1 MPDLCPKGID
11 LGVKLS
17 APSCPLTLPPYL
29 GLQTGIQTAHME
41 VQTTPVSV
49 RPQTT
54 LVSVETQT
62 IEVSDEMEDRRQREE
77 EKQVSPIYPWDH
89 MRRAARETEEQPH
102 KLLPLYETPT
112 GRNNQSVRV
121 NKPFSYQ
128 EIQRIK
134 EDLGDYLE
142 DPEKYIRAFKGVTLL
157 YDLTWKDVMYIL
169 GQTVT
174 PESKTRVLGKA
185 VAYGDEWLGNESVG
199 KRENKIVAL
208 PTGNQ
213 AAPIIEPDWD
223 YNTAKG
229 RWDQSHF
236 VRCILE
242 GLRQVHTK
250 TLC

>member
-1 MPDLCPKGID
+1 
-11 LGVKLS
+11 
-17 APSCPLTLPPYL
+17 
-29 GLQTGIQTAHME
+29 
-41 VQTTPVSV
+41 
-49 RPQTT
+49 
-54 LVSVETQT
+54 
-62 IEVSDEMEDRRQREE
+62 MEDRRQRDK

-89 MRRAARETEEQPH
+89 MHRAARETEEQPH
-102 KLLPLYETPT
+102 KLLPLHEAPT
-112 GRNNQSVRV
+112 GRNNQSMRV

-142 DPEKYIRAFKGVTLL
+142 DPEKYIRALKSVTLL
-157 YDLTWKDVMYIL
+157 CDFTSKHVIYIL
-169 GQTVT
+169 GQTLT
-174 PESKTRVLGKA
+174 PDSKSRVLGKV

-199 KRENKIVAL
+199 KKEVEITAL

-213 AAPIIEPDWD
+213 AVLITEPDWN

-242 GLRQVHTK
+242 GLRQACSKPLNYAKLANIEQEEKEAPGKFLDRLREALHRFTEIDPESEEEK
-250 TLC
+250 